1 MIKMIKYVFVKGK
14 FMCARADVNCIFF
27 SLLQIEITNRV
38 IIVTAALDTHMHTLW
53 IISGVMHA
61 AI

>member
-1 MIKMIKYVFVKGK
+1 MHMLMLI
-14 FMCARADVNCIFF
+14 AFF
-27 SLLQIEITNRV
+27 SSSSPNRDNYRV
-38 IIVTAALDTHMHTLW
+38 IIVTAALVTHMHTLW